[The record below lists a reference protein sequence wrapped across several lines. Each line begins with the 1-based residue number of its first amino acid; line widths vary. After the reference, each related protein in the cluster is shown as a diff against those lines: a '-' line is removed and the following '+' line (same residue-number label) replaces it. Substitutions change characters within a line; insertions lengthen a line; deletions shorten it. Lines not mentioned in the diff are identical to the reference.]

1 VVRICRNWVRSFSPS
16 STQPTYPSGRN
27 PAGRASG
34 QIRRA
39 RKVQQHRA
47 CSVQEL
53 VDTLG
58 AVAMRALASELGV
71 RAPTLYWHVKSKRD
85 IFRAMAVAMSEDA
98 AALTTTLDPNAS
110 WQERLRG
117 WAHALRR
124 SILSHR
130 DGARVV
136 AGTFATDPATFHVTE
151 AALQAWQDAGL
162 PRAESARRTV
172 LLRHFVVGFCIEE
185 QLLTELR
192 EALLHELEVAADPA
206 RFPLTSEAW
215 PAILNTSAEER
226 FELGLRLMLGG
237 L

>member
-1 VVRICRNWVRSFSPS
+1 
-16 STQPTYPSGRN
+16 
-27 PAGRASG
+27 
-34 QIRRA
+34 
-39 RKVQQHRA
+39 
-47 CSVQEL
+47 
-53 VDTLG
+53 
-58 AVAMRALASELGV
+58 
-71 RAPTLYWHVKSKRD
+71 
-85 IFRAMAVAMSEDA
+85 MAVAMSEDA
-98 AALTTTLDPNAS
+98 AALTTTLDPSAS

-124 SILSHR
+124 SIFSHR
-130 DGARVV
+130 DGAQVFP
-136 AGTFATDPATFHVTE
+136 GTFAADPATFHVTE

-172 LLRHFVVGFCIEE
+172 LLRHFIVGFCIEE
-185 QLLTELR
+185 QVLTELR

-237 L
+237 LWCGAPRLRRVAELAGSGVGVLARGRFGVLVQLGEVHDDRVGARAGNRPDGRSVAGCVELLVHRVRRNENEVSRTRLDDVL